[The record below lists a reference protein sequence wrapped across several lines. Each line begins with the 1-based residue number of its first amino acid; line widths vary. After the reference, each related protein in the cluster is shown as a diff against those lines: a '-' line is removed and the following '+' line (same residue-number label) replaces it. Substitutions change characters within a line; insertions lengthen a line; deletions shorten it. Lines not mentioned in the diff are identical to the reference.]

1 MDNAAERRWY
11 GGEWAS
17 GAHLI
22 DGEHVEVG
30 DIVLL
35 GQPDPGAALLLVD
48 QLADVLIDKLALLEG
63 DREEEEKKTSIK
75 SSQINK

>member
-1 MDNAAERRWY
+1 MEQWWH

-35 GQPDPGAALLLVD
+35 GQLDSGAAFLLVD
-48 QLADVLIDKLALLEG
+48 QLADVLIDKFALLEG
-63 DREEEEKKTSIK
+63 DRRTKKR
-75 SSQINK
+75 NFN